1 MIQQKLFEEETPEQ
15 EAPALLDETEALEER
30 QMDISRKGDF
40 AEFYAVTWL
49 WDQGYEVFLN
59 AGCTGPIDL
68 VAFKEGETMLVDV
81 KTRILSKAG
90 ERGGHRKSQRQKN
103 LGVVF
108 LEFRPETRDFH
119 WVGHRK

>member
-15 EAPALLDETEALEER
+15 ETPALLDETEDLEEK

-68 VAFKEGETMLVDV
+68 VAFKEGETVLVDV
-81 KTRILSKAG
+81 KTKILTKAG
-90 ERGGHRKSQRQKN
+90 ERGGHRKKQRQKD

-108 LEFRPETRDFH
+108 LEFDPKTRDFH